1 MSVPDLDQTLRRLG
15 EMPVPA
21 GLAGIDDAVFAGLAL
36 KRQEAAGVSRM
47 MSVAAAFALVL
58 GIAGGGM
65 LGGDPAVAE
74 PLSPFSPDTPLA
86 PSTLLG
92 VHP

>member
-1 MSVPDLDQTLRRLG
+1 
-15 EMPVPA
+15 
-21 GLAGIDDAVFAGLAL
+21 
-36 KRQEAAGVSRM
+36 
-47 MSVAAAFALVL
+47 LVL